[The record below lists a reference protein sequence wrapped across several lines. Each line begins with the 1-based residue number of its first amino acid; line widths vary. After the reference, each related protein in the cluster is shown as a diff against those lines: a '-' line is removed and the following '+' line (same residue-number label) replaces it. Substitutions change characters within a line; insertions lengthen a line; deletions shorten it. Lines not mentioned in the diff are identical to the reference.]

1 MAYVALAL
9 IAAVSLG
16 AAIVYGLRA
25 RRLAGD
31 AGQRALTA
39 EARVADQR
47 DEIQRK
53 EAMLRGL
60 VETSPAAMVLF
71 TDSGRITFS
80 NAAARAL
87 FFEDTDVEG
96 QNFLTMLERAPEP
109 LRRSLLSTGS
119 ELFTTEGPD
128 GPETFHLSK
137 QYLEGQTLIA
147 VRNVTREIGRK
158 ENAGLKKVIRIIG
171 HEISNSLGPI
181 SSLVGSARL
190 ILERPEHLPKLNT
203 VFDTIEERARHL
215 RTFLDEYAKLARL
228 PQPRPVS
235 VTWGPFLEQV
245 RAMWPDLTVEKAP
258 DRPATLDPAQIQQ
271 VIINLVKN
279 AYEAAGPGNEVRL
292 TVEEPAEGGF
302 KVTVLDRGAG
312 MSDEALQSALYP
324 FYTTKPGGS
333 GLGLAL
339 CREIVDQHQGRL
351 TLARRDGGG
360 MAVSFWLPDA
370 GGGAAATA
378 SRARLTLTRS

>member
-1 MAYVALAL
+1 MSCLPFCRVSPTSPGLFSTGRASENRRVFRGCPSDSGERTPSVRVGAVSCPLRLIGCAVMMESASMAYVALAL
-9 IAAVSLG
+9 IAAASLG

-39 EARVADQR
+39 EARVSAQR
-47 DEIQRK
+47 DEIRRK
-53 EAMLRGL
+53 EALLRGL

-137 QYLEGQTLIA
+137 QHLEGQTLIA

-171 HEISNSLGPI
+171 HEISNSLI

-228 PQPRPVS
+228 PQPRPV
-235 VTWGPFLEQV
+235 
-245 RAMWPDLTVEKAP
+245 R
-258 DRPATLDPAQIQQ
+258 
-271 VIINLVKN
+271 
-279 AYEAAGPGNEVRL
+279 
-292 TVEEPAEGGF
+292 
-302 KVTVLDRGAG
+302 
-312 MSDEALQSALYP
+312 
-324 FYTTKPGGS
+324 
-333 GLGLAL
+333 
-339 CREIVDQHQGRL
+339 
-351 TLARRDGGG
+351 
-360 MAVSFWLPDA
+360 
-370 GGGAAATA
+370 
-378 SRARLTLTRS
+378 